1 MAILADF
8 LKTFDAVAYETVLKK
23 CTRLVSPNRTSDGS
37 LAILPRESSL
47 FRWMTNFQVPLRRS
61 SVSPRVPYWGL
72 SSSIFM
78 SMTCQHTSMLTTQPS
93 TRTTNLQTLSSE
105 KTNYNM
111 PWISFQLGQVGAIFV

>member
-47 FRWMTNFQVPLRRS
+47 FR
-61 SVSPRVPYWGL
+61 
-72 SSSIFM
+72 
-78 SMTCQHTSMLTTQPS
+78 
-93 TRTTNLQTLSSE
+93 
-105 KTNYNM
+105 
-111 PWISFQLGQVGAIFV
+111 